1 MIAGSLNC
9 HLKRT
14 LSTCVNSAGYKLSV
28 KISVIIQQSILVT
41 RNSSAVP
48 GLLGPMCTFGRQFSY
63 VSTRNACR
71 KFDWVLR
78 HYGFEVRMII

>member
-1 MIAGSLNC
+1 MNC

-14 LSTCVNSAGYKLSV
+14 LSTHVNSAGYKLCV
-28 KISVIIQQSILVT
+28 KISAVIQQSVLVS

-48 GLLGPMCTFGRQFSY
+48 GILGPICASGRQFSY

-78 HYGFEVRMII
+78 HCGFEVRMVI